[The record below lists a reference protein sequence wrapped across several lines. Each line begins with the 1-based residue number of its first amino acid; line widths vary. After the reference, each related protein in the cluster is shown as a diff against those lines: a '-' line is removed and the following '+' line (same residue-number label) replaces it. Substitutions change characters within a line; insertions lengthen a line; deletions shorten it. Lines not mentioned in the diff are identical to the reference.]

1 VERPDA
7 RSAQIGSPD
16 GISIAFQ
23 VSANTGEPFTSKRA
37 RNLLSKDRCRPA
49 LGDERVKSGP
59 EVSFVGMAFPLSRA
73 RKRLTWTG
81 AGPDGSIVGPS
92 SEAERV
98 GPSANAGEEVALS
111 IPGKVGCADI
121 DDATLVDVPWGDV
134 TGGDEVA
141 EPLRGIGVDL
151 VVIG

>member
-1 VERPDA
+1 
-7 RSAQIGSPD
+7 
-16 GISIAFQ
+16 
-23 VSANTGEPFTSKRA
+23 
-37 RNLLSKDRCRPA
+37 
-49 LGDERVKSGP
+49 
-59 EVSFVGMAFPLSRA
+59 
-73 RKRLTWTG
+73 
-81 AGPDGSIVGPS
+81 
-92 SEAERV
+92 
-98 GPSANAGEEVALS
+98 LS